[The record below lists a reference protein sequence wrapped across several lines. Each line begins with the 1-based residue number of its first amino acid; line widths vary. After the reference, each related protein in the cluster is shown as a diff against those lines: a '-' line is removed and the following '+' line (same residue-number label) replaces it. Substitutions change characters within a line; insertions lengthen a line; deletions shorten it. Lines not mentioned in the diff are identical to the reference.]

1 MATQDFK
8 ALDEVT
14 TQKHPTCRINLEVFR
29 TAMKEAKED
38 VKLAREQMI
47 AFSSVL
53 KAAELRFQWAE
64 AGYENALDNQH
75 KRRMNKRFVKK
86 IKPVEKPV
94 IQPPAEPPRC
104 NGSMISFMLG
114 C

>member
-1 MATQDFK
+1 MATQEFK

-14 TQKHPTCRINLEVFR
+14 SPKHPTCRINMEVFR

-38 VKLAREQMI
+38 VKLAREKMA

-86 IKPVEKPV
+86 IKPVEEPV
-94 IQPPAEPPRC
+94 MPPPAEPPRC
-104 NGSMISFMLG
+104 NGSMVAMLLG

>member
-1 MATQDFK
+1 MATQEFK

-14 TQKHPTCRINLEVFR
+14 SPKHPTCRINMEVFR
-29 TAMKEAKED
+29 TAMKEAKAD
-38 VKLAREQMI
+38 VLLAREKMA
-47 AFSSVL
+47 AFSRVL
-53 KAAELRFQWAE
+53 KVAELRLQWAE

-86 IKPVEKPV
+86 IKPVEEPV
-94 IQPPAEPPRC
+94 MPPPAEPPRC
-104 NGSMISFMLG
+104 NGSMVAMLLG

>member
-1 MATQDFK
+1 MAIEDFK

-14 TQKHPTCRINLEVFR
+14 PPKHPTNRINLEVFR
-29 TAMKEAKED
+29 AAMKEAKAD
-38 VKLAREQMI
+38 VKLARDKMA
-47 AFSSVL
+47 AFSRVL
-53 KAAELRFQWAE
+53 HVAELRLQWAE

-75 KRRMNKRFVKK
+75 KRRRNQRFVKK
-86 IKPVEKPV
+86 IKPVEEPV
-94 IQPPAEPPRC
+94 IPPPAEPPRC